1 MTGSVFFL
9 WVSWEGTRNRCATL
23 CGVGGLTS
31 ALLSMSI
38 PKNKTIKRCESL
50 GGLMVKTLSCK
61 LKDSGWISVS
71 GSFFYLIFFSKAAYY
86 NVPLKKSL
94 QQRGYEI

>member
-1 MTGSVFFL
+1 M
-9 WVSWEGTRNRCATL
+9 SWEGTINRRATL

-38 PKNKTIKRCESL
+38 PKNKTIKRCECL

-61 LKDSGWISVS
+61 LKDSGSISVS
-71 GSFFYLIFFSKAAYY
+71 GSFFYLFFLSKAAYY

-94 QQRGYEI
+94 QQRDYEI